1 MAERKTV
8 KFEIKQVDEEAG
20 IIEGYGSTFS
30 NVPDSYGDIVDE
42 GAFTK
47 TIQENSGNIVSLFNH
62 DVMEPIGK
70 PELSVDKRGLLT
82 RIKLVRGVQRAEE
95 TLLLA
100 KAGVI
105 TQMSI
110 GYNTIK
116 ENWEKGVRHLQEVKL
131 FDVSPVI
138 FAANPEAVITGV
150 KAVMYNCEC
159 IDCGHQMETEEHCSN
174 IECPKCG
181 GEMRRLE
188 RPGPGKSEKSG
199 RVLSAANIGKVQ
211 SALDALQALL
221 NLAVEEAEPAKATH
235 LSEAT
240 IEAANLETV
249 VEALKAE
256 NEGFDVKGAESRI
269 EAILDQMKTKQ
280 EV

>member
-8 KFEIKQVDEEAG
+8 KFEIKQIDEEAG

-150 KAVMYNCEC
+150 KAPES
-159 IDCGHQMETEEHCSN
+159 EE
-174 IECPKCG
+174 
-181 GEMRRLE
+181 
-188 RPGPGKSEKSG
+188 EKAG